1 MTPQQI
7 ALVQQ
12 SFSKVAPIS
21 EAAAVLF
28 YDRLFDV
35 APSVRAMFPEDM
47 TEQRKKL
54 MGMLAAVVS
63 GLSNLET
70 ILPAASALAKRH
82 VAYGAKAEHYP
93 VVGATLLWTLE
104 KGLGEAWTPELATA
118 WTDAY
123 GVLSGYMISKP
134 TARRRRPP
142 NRRCLVSE
150 PLVIVGN
157 GMAAA
162 RLVDELAKT
171 ALGRYA
177 VAVIG
182 EEPRLAYNR
191 VLLSSVLA
199 GETGSH
205 EIELRPA
212 DWWRHRGVT
221 VRYGYRVTEIDTGR
235 RELKIAG
242 EESMEYSKLV
252 LATGSTPLRLNVPG
266 ADLAGVHTFRDTRD
280 VDLLLTLAA
289 AKKRVVVVG
298 GGLLGLEAAYGL
310 AKAGAPVTLLHLMD
324 RLMERQLD
332 GPAADLLK
340 TLVERKGIRILLNAS
355 TARIHGERHVE
366 AVELA
371 DGSRI
376 EADAV
381 IFAAGIRPNIALAKE
396 AGIAVNRGIVVNDEM
411 QTASP
416 DIYALGECAE
426 HRGTCYGLV
435 EPAYEQARVLA
446 RHLGGRPAAYQ
457 GSVVSTNLKV
467 SGVSVFS
474 AGDFMGGEGSESLVL
489 TDRRRGTYKKLVI
502 ADGCLTGAVLIGD
515 TADALWYLE
524 LIRTREKIAGI
535 RADMMFGR
543 ALALPS
549 KAA

>member
-1 MTPQQI
+1 M
-7 ALVQQ
+7 
-12 SFSKVAPIS
+12 
-21 EAAAVLF
+21 
-28 YDRLFDV
+28 
-35 APSVRAMFPEDM
+35 
-47 TEQRKKL
+47 
-54 MGMLAAVVS
+54 
-63 GLSNLET
+63 
-70 ILPAASALAKRH
+70 
-82 VAYGAKAEHYP
+82 
-93 VVGATLLWTLE
+93 
-104 KGLGEAWTPELATA
+104 
-118 WTDAY
+118 
-123 GVLSGYMISKP
+123 
-134 TARRRRPP
+134 
-142 NRRCLVSE
+142 SE

-235 RELKIAG
+235 RELKIEG

-355 TARIHGERHVE
+355 TKCIHGDGHVE

-381 IFAAGIRPNIALAKE
+381 IFAAGIKPNIALAKD
-396 AGIAVNRGIVVNDEM
+396 AGIAVNRGIVVNDVM

-416 DIYALGECAE
+416 DIFALGECAE

-446 RHLGGRPAAYQ
+446 RHLAGRPAAYQ

-474 AGDFMGGEGSESLVL
+474 AGDFMGGEGSENLVL
-489 TDRRRGTYKKLVI
+489 SDRRRGTYKKLVI
-502 ADGCLTGAVLIGD
+502 ADGRLTGAVLIGD
-515 TADALWYLE
+515 TVDALWYLE
-524 LIRTREKIAGI
+524 LIRNRDKVAAI
-535 RADMMFGR
+535 RTDMMFGR
-543 ALALPS
+543 ALARPS

>member
-1 MTPQQI
+1 M
-7 ALVQQ
+7 
-12 SFSKVAPIS
+12 
-21 EAAAVLF
+21 
-28 YDRLFDV
+28 
-35 APSVRAMFPEDM
+35 
-47 TEQRKKL
+47 
-54 MGMLAAVVS
+54 
-63 GLSNLET
+63 
-70 ILPAASALAKRH
+70 
-82 VAYGAKAEHYP
+82 
-93 VVGATLLWTLE
+93 
-104 KGLGEAWTPELATA
+104 
-118 WTDAY
+118 
-123 GVLSGYMISKP
+123 
-134 TARRRRPP
+134 
-142 NRRCLVSE
+142 SE

-162 RLVDELAKT
+162 RLVDELAKS

-252 LATGSTPLRLNVPG
+252 LATGSTPLRLNVSG

-289 AKKRVVVVG
+289 ARKRVVVVG

-355 TARIHGERHVE
+355 TARIHGDGHVE

-381 IFAAGIRPNIALAKE
+381 IFAAGIKPNDALAKE
-396 AGIAVNRGIVVNDEM
+396 AGIAVNRGVVVNDVM
-411 QTASP
+411 QTSSP
-416 DIYALGECAE
+416 DIFALGECAE

-435 EPAYEQARVLA
+435 EPAYEQALVLA
-446 RHLGGRPAAYQ
+446 RHLAGRPAAYQ

-474 AGDFMGGEGSESLVL
+474 AGVFMGGEGSESLVL
-489 TDRRRGTYKKLVI
+489 TDRKRGTYKKLVI
-502 ADGCLTGAVLIGD
+502 ADGRLTGAVLIGD
-515 TADALWYLE
+515 TVDALWYLE
-524 LIRTREKIAGI
+524 LIRNRDKVAAI
-535 RADMMFGR
+535 RTDMMFGR
-543 ALALPS
+543 AMALAL

>member
-1 MTPQQI
+1 M
-7 ALVQQ
+7 
-12 SFSKVAPIS
+12 
-21 EAAAVLF
+21 
-28 YDRLFDV
+28 
-35 APSVRAMFPEDM
+35 
-47 TEQRKKL
+47 
-54 MGMLAAVVS
+54 
-63 GLSNLET
+63 
-70 ILPAASALAKRH
+70 
-82 VAYGAKAEHYP
+82 
-93 VVGATLLWTLE
+93 
-104 KGLGEAWTPELATA
+104 
-118 WTDAY
+118 
-123 GVLSGYMISKP
+123 
-134 TARRRRPP
+134 
-142 NRRCLVSE
+142 SE

-205 EIELRPA
+205 EIELKPA
-212 DWWRHRGVT
+212 DWWRDRGVT
-221 VRYGYRVTEIDTGR
+221 VRCGYRVTEVDTGR
-235 RELKIAG
+235 RELKIEG
-242 EESMEYSKLV
+242 EESIEYSKLV

-266 ADLAGVHTFRDTRD
+266 ADLAGVHTFRDSRD

-289 AKKRVVVVG
+289 ARKRVVVIG

-332 GPAADLLK
+332 APAADLLK
-340 TLVERKGIRILLNAS
+340 TLVERKGIRIMLNAS
-355 TARIHGERHVE
+355 TARIHGDGRVE

-376 EADAV
+376 DADAV
-381 IFAAGIRPNIALAKE
+381 IFAAGIRPNVALAKE
-396 AGIAVNRGIVVNDEM
+396 AGIAINRGIVVNDVM
-411 QTASP
+411 QTASS

-446 RHLGGRPAAYQ
+446 RHLAGRPAAYQ

-474 AGDFMGGEGSESLVL
+474 AGDFMGGDGSESLVL

-502 ADGCLTGAVLIGD
+502 ADGRLTGAVLIGD
-515 TADALWYLE
+515 TVDALWYLE
-524 LIRTREKIAGI
+524 LIRNREKVASI
-535 RADMMFGR
+535 RTDMMFGR
-543 ALALPS
+543 ALAHPS
-549 KAA
+549 RAA

>member
-1 MTPQQI
+1 M
-7 ALVQQ
+7 
-12 SFSKVAPIS
+12 
-21 EAAAVLF
+21 
-28 YDRLFDV
+28 
-35 APSVRAMFPEDM
+35 
-47 TEQRKKL
+47 
-54 MGMLAAVVS
+54 
-63 GLSNLET
+63 
-70 ILPAASALAKRH
+70 
-82 VAYGAKAEHYP
+82 
-93 VVGATLLWTLE
+93 
-104 KGLGEAWTPELATA
+104 
-118 WTDAY
+118 
-123 GVLSGYMISKP
+123 
-134 TARRRRPP
+134 
-142 NRRCLVSE
+142 
-150 PLVIVGN
+150 VIVGN

-171 ALGRYA
+171 SLGRYA

-221 VRYGYRVTEIDTGR
+221 VRYGYRVSEIDTGR
-235 RELKIAG
+235 RELKIEG

-252 LATGSTPLRLNVPG
+252 LAVGSTPLRLNVPG
-266 ADLAGVHTFRDTRD
+266 ADLSGVHTFRDTRD

-289 AKKRVVVVG
+289 ARKRVVVVG

-332 GPAADLLK
+332 APAADLLK
-340 TLVERKGIRILLNAS
+340 TLVERKGICILLNAS
-355 TARIHGERHVE
+355 TARIHGEGHVE

-381 IFAAGIRPNIALAKE
+381 IFAAGIRPNIALAKD

-446 RHLGGRPAAYQ
+446 RHLSGRPAAYQ

-489 TDRRRGTYKKLVI
+489 SDRRRGTYKKLVI
-502 ADGCLTGAVLIGD
+502 AEGRLTGALLIGD
-515 TADALWYLE
+515 TVDALWYLE
-524 LIRTREKIAGI
+524 LIRNREKVAAI

-543 ALALPS
+543 VLARPS